1 MPVKKGLNRIDQS
14 KLKTYVEKGFPVEKI
29 AYALNTTENVVQS
42 FLPKPES
49 KKKVKAKKIAVGKKP
64 DNPNLDTQTEDA

>member
-14 KLKTYVEKGFPVEKI
+14 KLKTYVEKGFSVEKI

-42 FLPKPES
+42 FLPKPGP
-49 KKKVKAKKIAVGKKP
+49 KKKAKKIAVGKKP

>member
-42 FLPKPES
+42 FLPKPEP
-49 KKKVKAKKIAVGKKP
+49 KKKGKKIAVGKKP